1 MGLCYTHVKHLHR
14 LSFTILLSA
23 FLLTDNTVYIRFS
36 RHSHIGCLTSV
47 IYTGQVG
54 CSRGR
59 PLFRSY
65 GPVGYLCG
73 GLRPPP
79 LLGSFFTPT
88 LPTLHFVLY
97 MVRYGIDLEFLRSRI
112 WSRDSNS
119 NMPAGFFSGAL
130 IPLLVCTEKEVIGI
144 WLSMAQ
150 SVSSLANLS
159 GPPIAGS
166 CFSSA
171 SGEVTVI

>member
-1 MGLCYTHVKHLHR
+1 MLHPRQASSSPIFHYTSICLPSHR
-14 LSFTILLSA
+14 Q
-23 FLLTDNTVYIRFS
+23 YC
-36 RHSHIGCLTSV
+36 SHPRQPPLAHCLTSV

-88 LPTLHFVLY
+88 LPILHFVLY

-112 WSRDSNS
+112 WWRDSNS
-119 NMPAGFFSGAL
+119 DMPAGFFSGAL
-130 IPLLVCTEKEVIGI
+130 IPLIVCPEKEVIGI

-171 SGEVTVI
+171 PGEVTVI